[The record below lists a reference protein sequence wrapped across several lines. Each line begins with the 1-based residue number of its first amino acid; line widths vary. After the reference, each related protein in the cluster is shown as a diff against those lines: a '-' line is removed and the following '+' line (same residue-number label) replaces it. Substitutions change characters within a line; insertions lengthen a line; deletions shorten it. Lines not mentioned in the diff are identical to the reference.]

1 MKGVAG
7 VFLEVGLQVVYLL
20 LYFFYLVL
28 LGRFVLSTVL
38 GVGRRWQPSRGASA
52 SMEVVWSV
60 TDPPIKAL
68 RRVFP
73 FLRIGT
79 VGLDLAPLVL
89 LLILFVL
96 MEFVVKNLISLVY
109 H

>member
-1 MKGVAG
+1 V
-7 VFLEVGLQVVYLL
+7 VLQIGLQVIFLL

-28 LGRFVLSTVL
+28 LSRFVLSTVL
-38 GVGRRWQPSRGASA
+38 SVGRRWQPSRGASA
-52 SMEVVWSV
+52 ALEAVWSV

-96 MEFVVKNLISLVY
+96 MQFVARPLIVLVY
-109 H
+109 R

>member
-1 MKGVAG
+1 M
-7 VFLEVGLQVVYLL
+7 FLSIGLQVVFLLVYLFYMTL
-20 LYFFYLVL
+20 LA
-28 LGRFVLSTVL
+28 RFVLSTVL

-52 SMEVVWSV
+52 AMEVVWSV

-96 MEFVVKNLISLVY
+96 MQFVARPLIVLVY
-109 H
+109 R

>member
-1 MKGVAG
+1 MV
-7 VFLEVGLQVVYLL
+7 LQIGLQVIFLA

-28 LGRFVLSTVL
+28 LSRFILSTVL
-38 GVGRRWQPSRGASA
+38 GVGRRWQPGRGASA
-52 SMEVVWSV
+52 ALEAVWSV

-96 MEFVVKNLISLVY
+96 MQFVARPLIVLVY
-109 H
+109 R

>member
-1 MKGVAG
+1 VI
-7 VFLEVGLQVVYLL
+7 LQIGLQVIFLA

-28 LGRFVLSTVL
+28 LSRFVLSTVL

-52 SMEVVWSV
+52 AMEVMWSV

-96 MEFVVKNLISLVY
+96 MQFVARPLINLVY
-109 H
+109 S

>member
-1 MKGVAG
+1 VI
-7 VFLEVGLQVVYLL
+7 LQIGLQVIYLL

-28 LGRFVLSTVL
+28 LSRFVLSTVL
-38 GVGRRWQPSRGASA
+38 SVGRRWQPGRGASA
-52 SMEVVWSV
+52 ALEAVWSV

-96 MEFVVKNLISLVY
+96 MQFVARPLIVLVY
-109 H
+109 R

>member
-1 MKGVAG
+1 M
-7 VFLEVGLQVVYLL
+7 FLSIGLQVIYLL
-20 LYFFYLVL
+20 LYFATLTIL
-28 LGRFVLSTVL
+28 ARFVLSAVL
-38 GVGRRWQPSRGASA
+38 SYGRRWQPGRGSA
-52 SMEVVWSV
+52 AAMEVVWSV

-96 MEFVVKNLISLVY
+96 KYVVGSLITLVSR
-109 H
+109 